1 MEYQAQNWQVLLDE
15 GLKAQTPRPQ
25 WRFTEIYE
33 ALLNSPDLIEPE
45 LVELGRLVAK
55 RLAACQQRRRAAT
68 KVETSTS
75 FKDPADWMQIGAAE
89 QP

>member
-1 MEYQAQNWQVLLDE
+1 MEYQAQSWQVVLE
-15 GLKAQTPRPQ
+15 EEAKTQTAHAQ

-55 RLAACQQRRRAAT
+55 RLAACRQRRRAASSA
-68 KVETSTS
+68 K
-75 FKDPADWMQIGAAE
+75 FQAQAE
-89 QP
+89 ELSAWQL

>member
-1 MEYQAQNWQVLLDE
+1 MEYQAQRLQVVLGE
-15 GLKAQTPRPQ
+15 ENQAPRSQ

-68 KVETSTS
+68 ALEE
-75 FKDPADWMQIGAAE
+75 AALPGYRAFNL
-89 QP
+89 Q

>member
-1 MEYQAQNWQVLLDE
+1 MEYQAQSWQVVLE
-15 GLKAQTPRPQ
+15 EEAKSQTAHAQ

-55 RLAACQQRRRAAT
+55 RLAACRQRRRAAM
-68 KVETSTS
+68 KVQTATPFE
-75 FKDPADWMQIGAAE
+75 DLGEWVL
-89 QP
+89 

>member
-1 MEYQAQNWQVLLDE
+1 MEYQAQSWQVVLDE
-15 GLKAQTPRPQ
+15 EAKTKAPRSQ

-55 RLAACQQRRRAAT
+55 RLAACQQRRRAAKT
-68 KVETSTS
+68 I
-75 FKDPADWMQIGAAE
+75 QGAGLPGYRTVNL
-89 QP
+89 Q

>member
-1 MEYQAQNWQVLLDE
+1 MGYQARRLQAVLGE
-15 GLKAQTPRPQ
+15 ENQAPRSQ

-68 KVETSTS
+68 KVMI
-75 FKDPADWMQIGAAE
+75 KDPVSDLSAWQY
-89 QP
+89 

>member
-1 MEYQAQNWQVLLDE
+1 MEYQAQSWQLVLDE
-15 GLKAQTPRPQ
+15 EAKAQAPRTH

-55 RLAACQQRRRAAT
+55 RLAACQQRRRAASGVNWDSQGT
-68 KVETSTS
+68 DLS
-75 FKDPADWMQIGAAE
+75 AWL
-89 QP
+89 

>member
-1 MEYQAQNWQVLLDE
+1 VEYQAQSWQVVLE
-15 GLKAQTPRPQ
+15 EEAKAQPTGSQ

-55 RLAACQQRRRAAT
+55 RLAACRQRRRAAT
-68 KVETSTS
+68 TVRSS
-75 FKDPADWMQIGAAE
+75 PPADDLSPWM
-89 QP
+89 

>member
-1 MEYQAQNWQVLLDE
+1 MEYQAQSWQVVLE
-15 GLKAQTPRPQ
+15 EEAKARTALSQ

-55 RLAACQQRRRAAT
+55 RLAACRQRRRAAT
-68 KVETSTS
+68 TGEGVALPGYRPLS
-75 FKDPADWMQIGAAE
+75 D
-89 QP
+89 

>member
-1 MEYQAQNWQVLLDE
+1 MEYQAKRLQVVLGKDTKTR
-15 GLKAQTPRPQ
+15 GSRSQ

-33 ALLNSPDLIEPE
+33 VLLNSPDLIEPE

-68 KVETSTS
+68 TVVT
-75 FKDPADWMQIGAAE
+75 KDPVSDLSAWRY
-89 QP
+89 

>member
-1 MEYQAQNWQVLLDE
+1 MEYQAQSWQLVLNE
-15 GLKAQTPRPQ
+15 EAKAPRTQ

-33 ALLNSPDLIEPE
+33 ALLNSTDLIEPE

-68 KVETSTS
+68 RVPQSGALEDLSTWQ
-75 FKDPADWMQIGAAE
+75 F
-89 QP
+89 

>member
-1 MEYQAQNWQVLLDE
+1 MEYQAQSWPVVLDE
-15 GLKAQTPRPQ
+15 EAKHQTARSQ

-55 RLAACQQRRRAAT
+55 RLAACRQRRRAAT
-68 KVETSTS
+68 SVQTAS
-75 FKDPADWMQIGAAE
+75 AAAGLSVW
-89 QP
+89 PG